1 MSARVCPGD
10 GNANNS
16 DEHIAIHPEDM
27 AKAVELGIVPD
38 EVVAAGKTYVTQ
50 DEMHLYSTL
59 DETNFMS
66 TGMTAWRAI
75 AFALER
81 DLDLPNWVKQY
92 LSNVASEIE
101 DWAALNEHPSAL
113 KGILHLDGK
122 RKDDQNL
129 TDPRWV
135 YDAITQMK
143 EQQPKSSIATLASE
157 YLKANPDL
165 TQGAEAI
172 RQKYY
177 EGKKLAETGQDYKGR
192 GRKGQLSSSPLIA
205 MNDLDDLPEF

>member
-1 MSARVCPGD
+1 MSTRVCPGD
-10 GNANNS
+10 GTANNS
-16 DEHIAIHPEDM
+16 DERIAIHPEDM

-38 EVVAAGKTYVTQ
+38 EVVAAGKTHVTQ

-81 DLDLPNWVKQY
+81 DLDLPYWVKQY
-92 LSNVASEIE
+92 LSNVASGIE

-113 KGILHLDGK
+113 KAILHLEGK

-135 YDAITQMK
+135 YGAISQMK
-143 EQQPKSSIATLASE
+143 AQQPKSSIAVLADE
-157 YLKANPDL
+157 YLKAHPDL
-165 TQGAEAI
+165 TQSKEAI

-177 EGKKLAETGQDYKGR
+177 EGKKLSETGHDYKGR
-192 GRKGQLSSSPLIA
+192 GRKREMISSPPVTA
-205 MNDLDDLPEF
+205 SEEPNLDF

>member
-1 MSARVCPGD
+1 VNARVCPGD

-16 DEHIAIHPEDM
+16 DERIAIHPEDM

-38 EVVAAGKTYVTQ
+38 EVVAAGKTHVTQ

-81 DLDLPNWVKQY
+81 NLDLPNWVKQY
-92 LSNVASEIE
+92 LSNVANGIE

-113 KGILHLDGK
+113 KGILHLEGK

-135 YDAITQMK
+135 YGAISQMK
-143 EQQPKSSIATLASE
+143 TQQPKSSIAGLADE
-157 YLKANPDL
+157 YLKAHPDL
-165 TQGAEAI
+165 SQSKEAI

-177 EGKKLAETGQDYKGR
+177 EGKKLSETGHDYKGR
-192 GRKGQLSSSPLIA
+192 GRKSEMISSPLI
-205 MNDLDDLPEF
+205 

>member
-1 MSARVCPGD
+1 M
-10 GNANNS
+10 
-16 DEHIAIHPEDM
+16 
-27 AKAVELGIVPD
+27 PD
-38 EVVAAGKTYVTQ
+38 EVVAAGKTHVTQ

-92 LSNVASEIE
+92 LSNVANGIE

-113 KGILHLDGK
+113 KGILHLEGK

-135 YDAITQMK
+135 YDAISQMK
-143 EQQPKSSIATLASE
+143 AQQPKSSIAWLADE
-157 YLKANPDL
+157 YLKAHPDL
-165 TQGAEAI
+165 SQSKEAI

-177 EGKKLAETGQDYKGR
+177 EGKKLFETGHDYKGR
-192 GRKGQLSSSPLIA
+192 GRKSEMISSPLIEESEEP
-205 MNDLDDLPEF
+205 NLDF

>member
-16 DEHIAIHPEDM
+16 DERIAIHPEDM

-38 EVVAAGKTYVTQ
+38 EVVAAGKTHVTQ

-92 LSNVASEIE
+92 LSNVANGIE
-101 DWAALNEHPSAL
+101 DWAALNEHDPPPLKWSAVMF
-113 KGILHLDGK
+113 
-122 RKDDQNL
+122 RKTEDQNG
-129 TDPRWV
+129 
-135 YDAITQMK
+135 YEETQ
-143 EQQPKSSIATLASE
+143 AGR
-157 YLKANPDL
+157 DCH
-165 TQGAEAI
+165 EAAA
-172 RQKYY
+172 
-177 EGKKLAETGQDYKGR
+177 G
-192 GRKGQLSSSPLIA
+192 
-205 MNDLDDLPEF
+205 